1 VILFRV
7 FILEKS
13 FMMNLSLLKIMSRV
27 NHLHFVGI
35 GGAGMGGIAE
45 VLFHLGFKI
54 TGSDI
59 SQNTMTKRLKSLGI
73 TIYSNHSAN
82 NITGANAIVRSSIIK
97 NDNPEII
104 AAMQLH
110 TPIVPRAMMLGEL
123 MRFRYGIAVAGTH
136 GKTTT
141 TSLITTIFA
150 KAGCDPTFVIGGLL
164 NSAGVNAKL
173 GAGDYLIAE
182 ADESDAS
189 FLYLQPMM
197 SVVTNIDA
205 DHMETYHGNFN
216 ELKQAFINFAHTLPF
231 YGLSVLCHE
240 DSNVREILPKIS
252 RPICTYGFSNQSDIY
267 ADKIHQIGTKNYF
280 TVYRPRGLPPLEVTL
295 NLAGEHNV
303 LNALAA
309 ISIATEARI
318 PDSAILSGLEHF
330 SGVGRRLQI
339 YGDYQTSQGKIML
352 IDDYGHHP
360 QEISVTV
367 KAIKK
372 AFPERRLVMAY
383 QPHRYTRT
391 RDLMHDFANVLSTE
405 IDTLLL
411 FDVYS
416 AGESPIEKA
425 DSQTLLQLINQNP
438 RSLKNIHLVSPKE
451 TFSHTLKSVLKNNDI
466 LLMQGAGDIGSIASQ
481 LAANNLRDI

>member
-1 VILFRV
+1 
-7 FILEKS
+7 
-13 FMMNLSLLKIMSRV
+13 MMNLSLLKIMSRI
-27 NHLHFVGI
+27 NHLHFIGI

-45 VLFHLGFKI
+45 VLFHLGFKV

-59 SQNTMTKRLKSLGI
+59 NQNAMTKRLKSLGI
-73 TIYSNHSAN
+73 SIYGKHSAE
-82 NITGANAIVRSSIIK
+82 NISGANAVVRSSIIK
-97 NDNPEII
+97 DDNFEVI
-104 AAMQLH
+104 AAMH
-110 TPIVPRAMMLGEL
+110 SHIPIVPRAMMLGEL

-150 KAGCDPTFVIGGLL
+150 QAGCDPTFVIGGLL

-173 GAGDYLIAE
+173 GAGDHLIAE

-189 FLYLQPMM
+189 FLYLRPMI
-197 SVVTNIDA
+197 SVVTNIDM
-205 DHMETYHGNFN
+205 DHMETYHGSFH
-216 ELKQAFINFAHTLPF
+216 ELKQAFIDFIHTLPF
-231 YGLSVLCHE
+231 YGLSVLCNE
-240 DSNVREILPKIS
+240 DQHVREILPKIS
-252 RPICTYGFSNQSDIY
+252 RPVCTYGFSNASDIY
-267 ADKIHQIGTKNYF
+267 ADNIQQVATKNFF
-280 TVYRPRGLPPLEVTL
+280 TVYRPRGHSPLEVTL

-309 ISIATEARI
+309 ISIATEAGI
-318 PDSAILSGLEHF
+318 PDSAILSGLESF

-339 YGDYQTSQGKIML
+339 YGEYQTSQGKIML

-391 RDLMHDFANVLSTE
+391 RDLMLDFATVLSSD

-416 AGESPIEKA
+416 AGEAPIQHA
-425 DSQTLLQLINQNP
+425 DSQTLLNLIKQNP
-438 RSLKNIHLVSPKE
+438 RSLKHTHLISSTE
-451 TFSHTLKSVLKNNDI
+451 IFSDTLKSVLKNNDI
-466 LLMQGAGDIGSIASQ
+466 LLIQGAGDIGSIASK
-481 LAANNLRDI
+481 LASNNLHDI